1 VVRGAGSCA
10 GRCGAAISWDEQ
22 ETALAFDY
30 QVLWA
35 FTLLWLAILPTPG
48 ANSLLI
54 VHLALTGSWRQ
65 VAIALIG
72 NLIGIA
78 GYALATLLG
87 LALLLATAPSVRLI
101 IYVLGGA
108 YLVWVGAQLLRKG
121 LKGSDAKAAAASADG
136 VASATGTFAQGLL
149 TALANVQ
156 ALFFLASIFAGVG
169 LLKANLA
176 TGLAAVGIILLGN
189 GCYLMLLAWLMQK
202 PAARSFYSRYQ
213 ASMQVGFGVLFV
225 VFGARLLARELA
237 GWP

>member
-1 VVRGAGSCA
+1 VVGLAARRRHAGV
-10 GRCGAAISWDEQ
+10 GAAIGWDE
-22 ETALAFDY
+22 EKALALDY

-54 VHLALTGSWRQ
+54 VHLALTASWRQ
-65 VAIALIG
+65 VANALIG

-87 LALLLATAPSVRLI
+87 LALLLAAAPSVRLT
-101 IYVLGGA
+101 IYLLGGA

-121 LKGSDAKAAAASADG
+121 LKGADIEAAPRADA
-136 VASATGTFAQGLL
+136 VASAASTFAQGLL

-189 GCYLMLLAWLMQK
+189 GCYLMGLAWLMQK
-202 PAARSFYSRYQ
+202 PAARRFYGRYQ

>member
-1 VVRGAGSCA
+1 
-10 GRCGAAISWDEQ
+10 
-22 ETALAFDY
+22 LPLDY

-35 FTLLWLAILPTPG
+35 FTLLWLAIVPTPG

-54 VHLALTGSWRQ
+54 VHLALTRGWRE

-87 LALLLATAPSVRLI
+87 LALLLAKAPSVRLI
-101 IYVLGGA
+101 IYLLGGA
-108 YLVWVGAQLLRKG
+108 YLVWLGARLLLVGLNGAG
-121 LKGSDAKAAAASADG
+121 ATAAAPAAAASA
-136 VASATGTFAQGLL
+136 TGIFAQGIL

-169 LLKANLA
+169 ILKANLA
-176 TGLAAVGIILLGN
+176 TGLASVGVIVVGN

-202 PAARSFYSRYQ
+202 PAARSFYSRYRP
-213 ASMQVGFGVLFV
+213 SMEVGFGAVFVL
-225 VFGARLLARELA
+225 FGARLLARELA

>member
-1 VVRGAGSCA
+1 LAG
-10 GRCGAAISWDEQ
+10 WDE
-22 ETALAFDY
+22 EKVLALDY

-35 FTLLWLAILPTPG
+35 FTLLWLAIVPTPG

-54 VHLALTGSWRQ
+54 VHLALTRGWRE

-87 LALLLATAPSVRLI
+87 LALLLAKAPSVRLI
-101 IYVLGGA
+101 IYLLGGA
-108 YLVWVGAQLLRKG
+108 YLMWLGARLLLGG
-121 LKGSDAKAAAASADG
+121 LNGAGATGAAPAAAASAAG
-136 VASATGTFAQGLL
+136 IFAQGIL

-156 ALFFLASIFAGVG
+156 AVFFLASIFAGVG
-169 LLKANLA
+169 ILNANLA
-176 TGLAAVGIILLGN
+176 TGLASVGVIVVGN

-202 PAARSFYSRYQ
+202 PAARSFYSRYRP
-213 ASMQVGFGVLFV
+213 SMEVGFGAVFVLL
-225 VFGARLLARELA
+225 GARLLARELA

>member
-1 VVRGAGSCA
+1 L
-10 GRCGAAISWDEQ
+10 
-22 ETALAFDY
+22 ALDY

-35 FTLLWLAILPTPG
+35 FTLLWLAIVPTPG

-54 VHLALTGSWRQ
+54 VHLALTRGWRE
-65 VAIALIG
+65 VAIALVG

-87 LALLLATAPSVRLI
+87 LALLLAKAPSVRLI

-108 YLVWVGAQLLRKG
+108 YLMWLGARLLLGG
-121 LKGSDAKAAAASADG
+121 LNGAGATGAAPAAAASAAG
-136 VASATGTFAQGLL
+136 IFAQGIL

-169 LLKANLA
+169 ILKANLA
-176 TGLAAVGIILLGN
+176 TGLASVGVIVVGN

-202 PAARSFYSRYQ
+202 PAARSFYSRYRP
-213 ASMQVGFGVLFV
+213 SMEVGFGAVFVLL
-225 VFGARLLARELA
+225 GARLLARELA

>member
-1 VVRGAGSCA
+1 MP
-10 GRCGAAISWDEQ
+10 
-22 ETALAFDY
+22 LDY

-35 FTLLWLAILPTPG
+35 FTLLWLAIVPTPG

-54 VHLALTGSWRQ
+54 VHLALTRGWRE

-87 LALLLATAPSVRLI
+87 LALLLAKAPSVRLI

-108 YLVWVGAQLLRKG
+108 YLVWLGARLLLGG
-121 LKGSDAKAAAASADG
+121 LNGAGATAAAPAAAG
-136 VASATGTFAQGLL
+136 VASATGIFAQGIL

-169 LLKANLA
+169 ILKANLA
-176 TGLAAVGIILLGN
+176 TGLASVGVIVVGN

-202 PAARSFYSRYQ
+202 PAARSLYSRYRP
-213 ASMQVGFGVLFV
+213 SMEVGFGAVFVL
-225 VFGARLLARELA
+225 FGARLLARELT